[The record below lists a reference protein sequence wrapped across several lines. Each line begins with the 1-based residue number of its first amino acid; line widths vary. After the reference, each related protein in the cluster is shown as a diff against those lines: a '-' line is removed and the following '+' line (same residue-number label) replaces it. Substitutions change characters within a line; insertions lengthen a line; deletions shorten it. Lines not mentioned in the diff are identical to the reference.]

1 MTVGEARAGHQ
12 PPGAEQNGQLT
23 HRGNGRRH
31 RKRQL
36 ELRGNSCLSC
46 RGLGADCRSAPL
58 STRVPIRSLGHRP
71 FVRIASPRRM
81 DADRY
86 AAPPFPRTARAGA
99 FGCSRPRRARRAPL
113 ARRDVRTIAAR
124 SDRAMRRSP
133 ALCCPGRGHL
143 IAAREERGAVAPLLG
158 RARVTR

>member
-1 MTVGEARAGHQ
+1 MDAGTERDSWNCEAIRVSLAVALALTVDQ
-12 PPGAEQNGQLT
+12 P
-23 HRGNGRRH
+23 
-31 RKRQL
+31 
-36 ELRGNSCLSC
+36 
-46 RGLGADCRSAPL
+46 PL